1 MPMPFDPWQSMTVAA
16 DVALA
21 SRASSEELAKRTA
34 GRLATLLEAAISRS
48 PIYRH
53 VLQRTRAARRGSP
66 TCRSCAR
73 PS

>member
-1 MPMPFDPWQSMTVAA
+1 MTVAA

-34 GRLATLLEAAISRS
+34 RRLDELLESAIHVAALPAS
-48 PIYRH
+48 
-53 VLQRTRAARRGSP
+53 AARAHARGRAWP

-73 PS
+73 PI